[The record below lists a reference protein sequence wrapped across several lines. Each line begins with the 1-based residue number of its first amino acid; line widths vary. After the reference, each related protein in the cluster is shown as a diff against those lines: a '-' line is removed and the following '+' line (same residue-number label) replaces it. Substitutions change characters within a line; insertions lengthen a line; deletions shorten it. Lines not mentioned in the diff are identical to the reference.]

1 MWCEGRRREAVGGS
15 SARLR
20 SYVASHPLPH
30 DLIKMV
36 PVRASEHEG
45 VNAASAGKTGTGTAP
60 VAQSCGERH
69 VTMCGVSGACRGR
82 AVAGLLP
89 HQRGTYVA
97 RGPRCQRL
105 PKARAG
111 RGRKVLESRGRF
123 CWGGSTRGQEW
134 GAMRAHVL
142 RTRSWSPCPCRD
154 RPRRGRRK
162 SALEFGAKATAC
174 LTPQTAAPGC
184 VTMSLLHLRR
194 SSI

>member
-1 MWCEGRRREAVGGS
+1 MWCEGCRREAVGGS
-15 SARLR
+15 SARRR
-20 SYVASHPLPH
+20 SCGGSSSASRLE
-30 DLIKMV
+30 KMV

-45 VNAASAGKTGTGTAP
+45 VNAASAGKTGTGPAP

-123 CWGGSTRGQEW
+123 CWGGSTRGQDW
-134 GAMRAHVL
+134 GAMRAHLL
-142 RTRSWSPCPCRD
+142 RTRSWPPCPCRD
-154 RPRRGRRK
+154 
-162 SALEFGAKATAC
+162 LC
-174 LTPQTAAPGC
+174 L
-184 VTMSLLHLRR
+184 SLLGGSLNFVTHPDVRMGVQSFR
-194 SSI
+194 G